1 MANEFFSAAIDDDE
15 ELDELNDMMAEDALM
30 APSMP

>member
-1 MANEFFSAAIDDDE
+1 MSNGLFGAACDDDE
-15 ELDELNDMMAEDALM
+15 ELDELNDMMAEDACM